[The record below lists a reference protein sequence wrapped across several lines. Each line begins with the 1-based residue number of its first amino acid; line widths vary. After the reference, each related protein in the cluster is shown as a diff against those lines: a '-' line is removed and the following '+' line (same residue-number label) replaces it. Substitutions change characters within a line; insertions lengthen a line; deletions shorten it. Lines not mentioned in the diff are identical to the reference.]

1 METSQPTPETVSTL
15 DPHQRHD
22 VLALIARAQA
32 ADGVN
37 PVNEQARL
45 EIGRTESY
53 PGTAHQLCRTGD
65 ELVGYGFLD
74 STTGDPIAQLVVDPR
89 HRRQGIGTTMLGA
102 LGFDPRDPERGRRLQ
117 QQIALR
123 MWSFGDL
130 PAARAFAEALGY
142 RPVRELLV
150 MARDLTHPI
159 PDPALPEGVTIRTF
173 EPDDLSAVVRVNA
186 RAFAHHPEQGGLTD
200 QDFRERMAEV
210 WFDPT
215 GLLVATRTPA
225 TADATQATHTSH
237 TPTNLIGFHWTK
249 RHDEETGE
257 VYVIGVDPDAA
268 GGGIG
273 RALLHA
279 GLRHLTDQGARRVIL
294 YVEGDQRFVVALYE
308 STGFSVVNRDIVYA
322 SPGAFDGH
330 SPAH

>member
-15 DPHQRHD
+15 DPHQRHA
-22 VLALIARAQA
+22 VLALIARAET
-32 ADGVN
+32 ADGVA

-45 EIGRTESY
+45 EIGRTDSY

-65 ELVGYGFLD
+65 DLVGYGFLD
-74 STTGDPIAQLVVDPR
+74 STTGDPVAQLVVDPR
-89 HRRQGIGTTMLGA
+89 HRRRGIGTAMLGA

-130 PAARAFAEALGY
+130 PEARGFADALGY

-150 MARDLTHPI
+150 MARDMTQPI
-159 PDPALPEGVTIRTF
+159 PDLPLPEGVTIRTF
-173 EPDDLSAVVRVNA
+173 EPRDLSAVVRVNA
-186 RAFAHHPEQGGLTD
+186 HAFAHHPEQGGLTD
-200 QDFRERMAEV
+200 QDFGERMAET
-210 WFDPT
+210 WFDPA
-215 GLLVATRTPA
+215 GLLVATRTPDPSGA
-225 TADATQATHTSH
+225 TPAPATSH
-237 TPTNLIGFHWTK
+237 TPTDLIGFHWTK

-257 VYVIGVDPDAA
+257 VYVIGVDPDAS
-268 GGGIG
+268 GGGVG

-279 GLRHLTDQGARRVIL
+279 GLRHLADQRARRVIL

-308 STGFSVVNRDIVYA
+308 STGFDVVNRDVVYA
-322 SPGAFDGH
+322 SPGALDGH
-330 SPAH
+330 SPAG